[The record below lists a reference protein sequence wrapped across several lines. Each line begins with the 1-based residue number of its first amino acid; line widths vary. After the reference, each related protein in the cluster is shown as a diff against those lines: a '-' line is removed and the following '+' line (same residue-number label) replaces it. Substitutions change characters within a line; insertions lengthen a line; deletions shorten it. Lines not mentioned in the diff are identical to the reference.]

1 MRLDQII
8 VSISGLF
15 LAAGVIWYFFLY
27 KRKTVR
33 AEDTEGVQE
42 IKISVKGCYEPDL
55 IVVKK
60 DKTVKLNFYREETAS
75 CSEVVVFPDFRVRRE
90 LPAFQNTVIE
100 LLPDKVGEFDFHCD
114 MNMIHGKLIVEE

>member
-8 VSISGLF
+8 VTISGLF

-27 KRKTVR
+27 KRQTVR
-33 AEDTEGVQE
+33 AKDTEGIQE
-42 IKISVKGCYEPDL
+42 VKISVKGGYDPDL

-60 DKTVKLNFYREETAS
+60 DKTVRLNFYREETSS
-75 CSEVVVFPDFRVRRE
+75 CTEVVVFPDFRVRKE
-90 LPAFQNTVIE
+90 LPAFQNTIIE
-100 LLPDKVGEFDFHCD
+100 IMPDKIGEYDFHCD